1 MCLYFYYNHFHG
13 IIISK
18 NKGNKEDT
26 ARRAELSI
34 IKIKIK
40 IRVDKM
46 KTIMMFFLIIIL
58 AISLFGT
65 DIALAD
71 NNELTEI
78 EVQQLKILKLS
89 KVVEEQPSNIKPKED
104 IESYKVG
111 LELYQQSNYQQAISQ
126 LLKVKY
132 STLNLPLYIKSQFI
146 LGDCYRKIEDWDKA
160 IEVYKNLVI
169 DDPILTDYS
178 LFHLAEAYRLK
189 GENREST
196 ATYKQIT
203 ENFPQSLIISETNYQ
218 IAQNYR
224 ELNDTTSA
232 IIYYKIILEDS
243 KDSQLKAKVLLEF
256 SEIYWQEKK
265 YIDSLNYLYE
275 ILDEGYRLKRNSE
288 PEELLIRYF
297 YKIREDLKEIKV
309 PYHIMVKC
317 ADILF
322 KYRQYNIAEGLY
334 REIINT
340 FSEASDIAEV
350 YYKRARSL
358 YYKKEYK
365 EAVDQCEEII
375 EKFPSS
381 EITIKA
387 NYLGGNSLRPLGERY
402 LAIDKYEKIIGQ
414 YPESYYARQS
424 YLRLAE
430 SYFQLKEREKGVS
443 LWRELI
449 SKYPNSNESMT
460 SLWNLA
466 RYYTNNNSD
475 SEALDYYRELSE
487 RFSQSRLGD
496 DALYWKGKILEN
508 MGLDKE
514 VKIAYEKLIW
524 EFPLSYYTERI
535 IEQRSD
541 ISFAWPVS
549 ATKREDFINLEEFL
563 KKYDKI
569 EGKSQLSLLKAE
581 LFEEISF
588 YKESI
593 VELREALNHNS
604 GNIFLLFRLSDVYKK
619 NKDYY
624 NSLNYTEII
633 FNYLGDNQQ
642 LRDLPLELWQIL
654 FPVFYE
660 DVIRERA
667 LEYEID
673 PFLVLAMIR
682 EESRFN
688 PWNESVA
695 GARGLMQI
703 IFSTG
708 EWIAQKLNLE
718 DFTDEMLFSHEV
730 NINLGCWYIN
740 YLKER
745 FSNDSILMI
754 SGYNAGPGTTSK
766 WLKEY
771 DRSDLDN
778 FVENIPYSETREHIK
793 KVMKSYQMYKRL
805 AQVLGE
811 E

>member
-1 MCLYFYYNHFHG
+1 
-13 IIISK
+13 
-18 NKGNKEDT
+18 
-26 ARRAELSI
+26 
-34 IKIKIK
+34 
-40 IRVDKM
+40 M
-46 KTIMMFFLIIIL
+46 KTSMMFFLIMIL
-58 AISLFGT
+58 AISLFVA

-71 NNELTEI
+71 NNELTEL
-78 EVQQLKILKLS
+78 EAQQLKILRLS
-89 KVVEEQPSNIKPKED
+89 KVVEEQPSNIKLIED
-104 IESYKVG
+104 LENYKVG
-111 LELYQQSNYQQAISQ
+111 LELYQQSDYQQAISE
-126 LLKVKY
+126 LLKVEY
-132 STLNLPLYIKSQFI
+132 STLNLPLYIKSQYI
-146 LGDCYRKIEDWDKA
+146 LGDCYRKIEDWDRA
-160 IEVYKNLVI
+160 IEIYKNLVV

-178 LFHLAEAYRLK
+178 LFHLAETYRLK

-196 ATYKQIT
+196 TTYKQIT

-224 ELNDTTSA
+224 ELNNIASA
-232 IIYYKIILEDS
+232 VIYYENILEDS
-243 KDSQLKAKVLLEF
+243 KDNQLKAKVLLEL

-265 YIDSLNYLYE
+265 YIDSLNSLYE

-288 PEELLIRYF
+288 PEELLIRYL
-297 YKIREDLKEIKV
+297 YRIQEDLEDIKV
-309 PYHIMVKC
+309 PYHVMVKC
-317 ADILF
+317 ADIFF
-322 KYRQYNIAEGLY
+322 KYRQYNLAEDLY
-334 REIINT
+334 KEVIET
-340 FSEASDIAEV
+340 FPEALNIAEV

-365 EAVDQCEEII
+365 EAVNQCEEII
-375 EKFPSS
+375 VKFPPS

-387 NYLGGNSLRPLGERY
+387 NYLGGNSLRALGERH

-414 YPESYYARQS
+414 YPESYYARLS

-430 SYFQLKEREKGVS
+430 SYFQLKETEKGIS

-449 SKYPNSNESMT
+449 SKYPNSYESMT

-466 RYYTNNNSD
+466 RHYSNNNSY

-508 MGLDKE
+508 IGSE
-514 VKIAYEKLIW
+514 EEAKIAYEKLIR
-524 EFPLSYYTERI
+524 EYPLSYYTERI

-541 ISFAWPVS
+541 ISFVWPVS
-549 ATKREDFINLEEFL
+549 VSKKEDFINLEEFL

-569 EGKSQLSLLKAE
+569 EGKGQLSLLKAE
-581 LFEEISF
+581 LFEEINF
-588 YKESI
+588 YQESI
-593 VELREALNHNS
+593 VELRETLNHNS
-604 GNIFLLFRLSDVYKK
+604 GNIFLLFRLSNLYKK
-619 NKDYY
+619 NRDY
-624 NSLNYTEII
+624 NISLNYSEII
-633 FNYLGDNQQ
+633 FNYLEDNHQ
-642 LRDLPLELWQIL
+642 LEDLPLELWESL
-654 FPVFYE
+654 YPLYYE

-667 LEYEID
+667 LEYQID
-673 PFLVLAMIR
+673 PLLVLAMIR

-708 EWIAQKLNLE
+708 EWIAQKLNVE
-718 DFTDEMLFSHEV
+718 DFNDEMLFDPEV
-730 NINLGCWYIN
+730 NIDLGCWYID

-745 FSNDSILMI
+745 FSNDSVLVI

-766 WLKEY
+766 WLKQY

-778 FVENIPYSETREHIK
+778 FVENVPYSETREHIK
-793 KVMKSYQMYKRL
+793 KVIKSYQMYQRL
-805 AQVLGE
+805 VQVLSE

>member
-1 MCLYFYYNHFHG
+1 M
-13 IIISK
+13 
-18 NKGNKEDT
+18 
-26 ARRAELSI
+26 
-34 IKIKIK
+34 
-40 IRVDKM
+40 
-46 KTIMMFFLIIIL
+46 IL
-58 AISLFGT
+58 AISLFGA

-71 NNELTEI
+71 NNELTEL
-78 EVQQLKILKLS
+78 EAQQLKILRLS
-89 KVVEEQPSNIKPKED
+89 KVVEEQPSNIKLIED
-104 IESYKVG
+104 IESYKAG
-111 LELYQQSNYQQAISQ
+111 LEFYQQSDCQQAISE
-126 LLKVKY
+126 LLKIEY
-132 STLNLPLYIKSQFI
+132 SSLNLLLYIKSQFI
-146 LGDCYRKIEDWDKA
+146 LGDCYRKIEDWDSA
-160 IEVYKNLVI
+160 IEIYKKLVV

-178 LFHLAEAYRLK
+178 LFHLAEVYRLK
-189 GENREST
+189 GENGEST
-196 ATYKQIT
+196 TTYKQII
-203 ENFPQSLIISETNYQ
+203 ENFPQSLIISEVNYQ

-232 IIYYKIILEDS
+232 VIYYKNILEDS
-243 KDSQLKAKVLLEF
+243 KDSQLKAKVLLELA
-256 SEIYWQEKK
+256 EIYWQEKK
-265 YIDSLNYLYE
+265 YIDSLNCLYE
-275 ILDEGYRLKRNSE
+275 ILDKGYRLQRNSK

-297 YKIREDLKEIKV
+297 YKIQEDLKEIEI
-309 PYHIMVKC
+309 PYYIMVKC

-322 KYRQYNIAEGLY
+322 KYRQYNLAEDLY
-334 REIINT
+334 KKVIET
-340 FSEASDIAEV
+340 FPESFDIAEV

-365 EAVDQCEEII
+365 EAVNQCEEII
-375 EKFPSS
+375 ARFPPG

-387 NYLGGNSLRPLGERY
+387 NYLGGNSLRALGERY

-430 SYFQLKEREKGVS
+430 SYFQLEETEKGIS

-449 SKYPNSNESMT
+449 SKYPNSYESMT

-466 RYYTNNNSD
+466 RYYTGNNSD

-508 MGLDKE
+508 MGLDE
-514 VKIAYEKLIW
+514 EAKIAYEKLVR
-524 EFPLSYYTERI
+524 EYPLSYYTERI

-541 ISFAWPVS
+541 ISFVWPVS
-549 ATKREDFINLEEFL
+549 VSKKEDFINLEEFL

-569 EGKSQLSLLKAE
+569 EGKGQLSLLKAE

-593 VELREALNHNS
+593 VELREVLNHNS
-604 GNIFLLFRLSDVYKK
+604 GSIFLLFKLSDVYKK

-624 NSLNYTEII
+624 GSLNYAEII
-633 FNYLGDNQQ
+633 FNYLEDSHQ
-642 LRDLPLELWQIL
+642 LEELPLELWESL
-654 FPVFYE
+654 YPLYYE
-660 DVIRERA
+660 EVIRERA

-673 PFLVLAMIR
+673 PLLVLAMIR

-688 PWNESVA
+688 SWNESVA

-708 EWIAQKLNLE
+708 EWIAQKLNIE
-718 DFTDEMLFSHEV
+718 DFNDDMLFDPEV
-730 NINLGCWYIN
+730 NIDLGCWYIN
-740 YLKER
+740 YLKGR
-745 FSNDSILMI
+745 FSNDSILVI

-766 WLKEY
+766 WLKQY

-778 FVENIPYSETREHIK
+778 FVENVPYSETREHIK

-805 AQVLGE
+805 AQVLSE

>member
-1 MCLYFYYNHFHG
+1 MGEYIVVPNYFHG
-13 IIISK
+13 IIIL
-18 NKGNKEDT
+18 EDV
-26 ARRAELSI
+26 
-34 IKIKIK
+34 
-40 IRVDKM
+40 RVDKM
-46 KTIMMFFLIIIL
+46 KTAMVFFLIIIL
-58 AISLFGT
+58 AISLIGA
-65 DIALAD
+65 DIALAGND
-71 NNELTEI
+71 ELTEL
-78 EVQQLKILKLS
+78 EVQQLKILRLS
-89 KVVEEQPSNIKPKED
+89 KVVEEQPSNIKLKED
-104 IESYKVG
+104 IENYKIG
-111 LELYQQSNYQQAISQ
+111 LELYQQSDYQQAISE

-132 STLNLPLYIKSQFI
+132 STLNLPLYIKSQYL
-146 LGDCYRKIEDWDKA
+146 LGDCYRKIEDWNRA
-160 IEVYKNLVI
+160 IEIYKNLAV

-178 LFHLAEAYRLK
+178 LFHLAETYRLK

-196 ATYKQIT
+196 ATYKQII
-203 ENFPQSLIISETNYQ
+203 ENFPQSLIISEVNYQ

-232 IIYYKIILEDS
+232 VIYYNNTLEDS
-243 KDSQLKAKVLLEF
+243 KDNQLKAKVLLEL

-265 YIDSLNYLYE
+265 YVDSLNCLYE
-275 ILDEGYRLKRNSE
+275 ILDKGYRLKRKSE
-288 PEELLIRYF
+288 PEELLVRYF
-297 YKIREDLKEIKV
+297 NKIQEDLKDIKI

-322 KYRQYNIAEGLY
+322 KYRQYNIAEDLY
-334 REIINT
+334 KKVIKT
-340 FSEASDIAEV
+340 YPEAPDIAAI

-365 EAVDQCEEII
+365 EAVNQCEEII
-375 EKFPSS
+375 AKFPPG

-387 NYLGGNSLRPLGERY
+387 NYLGGNSLRVLGKRY

-414 YPESYYARQS
+414 YPENYYARQS

-430 SYFQLKEREKGVS
+430 SYFQLKEKEKGIS

-449 SKYPNSNESMT
+449 SKYPNSYESMT

-466 RYYTNNNSD
+466 RYYTKNNTD
-475 SEALDYYRELSE
+475 SKALDYYQELSE

-508 MGLDKE
+508 MGSDEEAKT
-514 VKIAYEKLIW
+514 AYEKLVR
-524 EFPLSYYTERI
+524 EYPLSYYTERI
-535 IEQRSD
+535 TEQRSD
-541 ISFAWPVS
+541 ISFVWPVS
-549 ATKREDFINLEEFL
+549 ISEKEDFINLEEFL

-569 EGKSQLSLLKAE
+569 EGKGQLSLLKAE

-593 VELREALNHNS
+593 VELKETLNHNS

-624 NSLNYTEII
+624 DSLNYTEVI
-633 FNYLGDNQQ
+633 FNYLEDNHQ
-642 LRDLPLELWQIL
+642 LEELPLKLWESLYPLYYKDMIK
-654 FPVFYE
+654 
-660 DVIRERA
+660 ERA

-673 PFLVLAMIR
+673 PLLVLAMIR

-688 PWNESVA
+688 SWNESVA

-708 EWIAQKLNLE
+708 EWIAQKLNIE
-718 DFTDEMLFSHEV
+718 DFNDDMLFNPEI
-730 NINLGCWYIN
+730 NIDLGCWYIN

-745 FSNDSILMI
+745 FLNDSILVI

-766 WLKEY
+766 WLEQY

-778 FVENIPYSETREHIK
+778 FVENIPYAETREHIK
-793 KVMKSYQMYKRL
+793 KVVKSYHMYKRL
-805 AQVLGE
+805 TQVLSE

>member
-1 MCLYFYYNHFHG
+1 MPNHFHG
-13 IIISK
+13 IIIL
-18 NKGNKEDT
+18 ED
-26 ARRAELSI
+26 
-34 IKIKIK
+34 
-40 IRVDKM
+40 IRVAKM
-46 KTIMMFFLIIIL
+46 KTVMIFFSIIIL
-58 AISLFGT
+58 AMSLFGAN
-65 DIALAD
+65 IASAD
-71 NNELTEI
+71 NNELTEL
-78 EVQQLKILKLS
+78 EAQQLKILRLS
-89 KVVEEQPSNIKPKED
+89 KVVEEQPSNIKLRED
-104 IESYKVG
+104 IESYKIG
-111 LELYQQSNYQQAISQ
+111 LELYRQSDYQQAISE
-126 LLKVKY
+126 LLKVEY
-132 STLNLPLYIKSQFI
+132 STLNLPLYIKSQYI
-146 LGDCYRKIEDWDKA
+146 LGDCYRKIEDWDRA
-160 IEVYKNLVI
+160 IEIYKNLVT

-196 ATYKQIT
+196 AVYKQIT

-224 ELNDTTSA
+224 ELDDTTSA
-232 IIYYKIILEDS
+232 VIYYKNILEDS
-243 KDSQLKAKVLLEF
+243 KSNQLKAEVLLEL
-256 SEIYWQEKK
+256 SEIYWQKKK
-265 YIDSLNYLYE
+265 YIDSLNSLYE

-288 PEELLIRYF
+288 PEELLVRYF
-297 YKIREDLKEIKV
+297 YKIQEDLKDIKV

-334 REIINT
+334 KEVIKT
-340 FSEASDIAEV
+340 FPEAPDIAAI

-365 EAVDQCEEII
+365 EAVNQCEEII
-375 EKFPSS
+375 AKFPPS

-387 NYLGGNSLRPLGERY
+387 NYLGGNSLRVLGERY
-402 LAIDKYEKIIGQ
+402 LAIDKYEKIIEQ
-414 YPESYYARQS
+414 YPESYYARLS

-430 SYFQLKEREKGVS
+430 SYFQLKETEKGIS

-449 SKYPNSNESMT
+449 SKYPNSYESMT

-466 RYYTNNNSD
+466 RYYTNNNS
-475 SEALDYYRELSE
+475 ELKALDYYRELSE

-496 DALYWKGKILEN
+496 DALYWRGKILEN
-508 MGLDKE
+508 IGLDE
-514 VKIAYEKLIW
+514 EAKIAHEKLIR
-524 EFPLSYYTERI
+524 EYPLSYYTERI

-549 ATKREDFINLEEFL
+549 VSKKEDFINLEEFL
-563 KKYDKI
+563 KKYVKI
-569 EGKSQLSLLKAE
+569 EGKGQLSLLKAE
-581 LFEEISF
+581 LFEEINF

-593 VELREALNHNS
+593 VELRETLNYNS
-604 GNIFLLFRLSDVYKK
+604 GNIFLLFKLSYVYKK
-619 NKDYY
+619 NKDY
-624 NSLNYTEII
+624 NASLNYSEII
-633 FNYLGDNQQ
+633 FSYLEDNHQ
-642 LRDLPLELWQIL
+642 LEDLPLELWQSL
-654 FPVFYE
+654 YPVYYE
-660 DVIRERA
+660 DAVRKRA

-673 PFLVLAMIR
+673 PLLVLAMIR

-745 FSNDSILMI
+745 FSNDFILII

-778 FVENIPYSETREHIK
+778 FVENVPYSETREHIK

-805 AQVLGE
+805 AQVLSE